1 MILLSEFAGGLLGV
15 FWAWLVLMPSY
26 IEGDYNK
33 IPAQWITPL
42 CPVGVS
48 ELGTIER
55 PCDLDMNRDRSAF
68 FFQAFGTFLFM
79 FVILSIK
86 DKVTSPTQD
95 GVLGALT
102 VALSL
107 FAMINLSALQGG
119 AAYNPAVALA
129 QLTFGIAMTSSDLH
143 ATQIHYLWVFL
154 LAPFV
159 VSVMAAIAQT
169 LNARATAKVAESS
182 SDKSE
187 HRHHLV

>member
-1 MILLSEFAGGLLGV
+1 MILLSEFAGALLGV

-26 IEGDYNK
+26 IEGDYHK

-48 ELGTIER
+48 DLGIVEQ

-68 FFQAFGTFLFM
+68 FFQVFGTFLFM
-79 FVILSIK
+79 FVILNIK

-95 GVLGALT
+95 GVLGALA
-102 VALSL
+102 VSLSL

-129 QLTFGIAMTSSDLH
+129 QLTFGIAMTSSALH
-143 ATQIHYLWVFL
+143 DSQIHYLWVFL

-159 VSVMAAIAQT
+159 GSLMAAIAQT
-169 LNARATAKVAESS
+169 FHARSTAKMAEQSS
-182 SDKSE
+182 NMSE
-187 HRHHLV
+187 HKHHLV